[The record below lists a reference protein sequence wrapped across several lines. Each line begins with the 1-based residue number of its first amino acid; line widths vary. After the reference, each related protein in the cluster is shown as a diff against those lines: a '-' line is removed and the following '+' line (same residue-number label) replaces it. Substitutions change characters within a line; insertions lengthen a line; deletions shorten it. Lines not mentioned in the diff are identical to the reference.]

1 MRTKASLRAKRA
13 PGEREFKGHMELA
26 MGRRGGSG
34 SAHKRSGR
42 SKASKAGARGQ
53 DPFAPQG
60 SWRSHVRRDGTA
72 KVRYPDELS
81 AHQAA
86 HSSRFLSGIE
96 LEVYLCSWCEGWHL
110 ASKGSQDD
118 QG

>member
-1 MRTKASLRAKRA
+1 V
-13 PGEREFKGHMELA
+13 
-26 MGRRGGSG
+26 GRRGGFG

-42 SKASKAGARGQ
+42 PKVSKPGTRRL

-86 HSSRFLSGIE
+86 YSSRFLSGVE

-110 ASKGSQDD
+110 ASKDSQDD